1 MSDQEIIGHLQ
12 QNKYH
17 TALNGLYYLLPAVK
31 KHIKANNGS
40 AEDAVDIFQDALVIL
55 YNKVQTDNF
64 TLTAPLNQYLLAI
77 IKNCWLQE
85 LRRRKKLPIG
95 EIKDE
100 IIQEEII
107 SDQDYHLSESA
118 FQLLGE
124 KCKQLLILF
133 YFKKE
138 SYKKI
143 ATLLDFSDEKIA
155 KNQKY
160 RCLQKAKENFLQL
173 SNNSIHEQQ

>member
-12 QNKYH
+12 QHKYH
-17 TALNGLYYLLPAVK
+17 VALNGLYFLLPAVK
-31 KHIKANNGS
+31 KHIKANNGT
-40 AEDAVDIFQDALVIL
+40 ADDAVDIFQDALVIL
-55 YNKVQTDNF
+55 CNKVHTDNF

-77 IKNCWLQE
+77 VKNCWLQE

-95 EIKDE
+95 EMKDE
-100 IIQEEII
+100 LIEEEII
-107 SDQDYHLSESA
+107 SDQDYLLAENA

-124 KCKQLLILF
+124 KCKQILILF

-143 ATLLDFSDEKIA
+143 ATLLDFSDDKIA

-160 RCLQKAKENFLQL
+160 RCLQKAKENYLQL
-173 SNNSIHEQQ
+173 SNNTIHEQ